1 MMGSR
6 LLFILCFVALSTR
19 LFPYVLGA
27 PKGWKQG
34 RNVRSDKIN
43 GRPKHSFEQASAP
56 HWLLPRVTST
66 PLSFA
71 A

>member
-6 LLFILCFVALSTR
+6 LLFIPDFVALGTR
-19 LFPYVLGA
+19 LFSYVLGA
-27 PKGWKQG
+27 VKRWKQG
-34 RNVRSDKIN
+34 NRKQCEEMN